1 MIPIKTDEEI
11 EVMRRGGEVLA
22 EILEELGKEIKV
34 GIRGKDLESRAEQ
47 LIIKSGGK
55 CNFKGQ
61 DGFPSCLCFSV
72 NEEIVHGVPG
82 ERALKNGDIVTLD
95 LGIFFPLEKFFS
107 GKIDLSKYP
116 NLKNGFHTDMA
127 KTFLVGEVDLEIQRL
142 VKVTKKALKRAIK
155 KVRPDN
161 TFGDIGETIERY
173 VESQGFSV
181 VRELCGHGIGKN
193 LHEEPDVMNFGERH
207 SGEVLRPG
215 MVFCIEP
222 MVCAGDS
229 RIKKEGHS
237 YITKDGSL
245 CAHFEQM
252 VAVVKEGVLVL
263 TT

>member
-142 VKVTKKALKRAIK
+142 VKVTKKL
-155 KVRPDN
+155 
-161 TFGDIGETIERY
+161 
-173 VESQGFSV
+173 S
-181 VRELCGHGIGKN
+181 RE
-193 LHEEPDVMNFGERH
+193 
-207 SGEVLRPG
+207 
-215 MVFCIEP
+215 
-222 MVCAGDS
+222 
-229 RIKKEGHS
+229 
-237 YITKDGSL
+237 
-245 CAHFEQM
+245 Q
-252 VAVVKEGVLVL
+252 
-263 TT
+263 

>member
-245 CAHFEQM
+245 CAHFEQW
-252 VAVVKEGVLVL
+252 
-263 TT
+263 